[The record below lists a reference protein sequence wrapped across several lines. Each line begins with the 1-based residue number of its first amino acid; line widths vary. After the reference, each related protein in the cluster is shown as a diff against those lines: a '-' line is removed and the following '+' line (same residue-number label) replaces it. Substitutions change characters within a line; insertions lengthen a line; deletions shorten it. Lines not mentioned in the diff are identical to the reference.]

1 MGYYSRHIQYRS
13 RVNLSAS
20 LTWHG
25 AGAILKGRYIMAR
38 STRETEGESPLHAAN
53 LERLSPVAENYLLSL
68 YVLGEEGLR
77 ATVVQLAEHLKS
89 LPAGEGLGTTLP
101 SVLAM
106 LKRMA
111 REGLLELT
119 VEREV
124 KLTPYGVVQAEGMVR
139 RHRLAERMVVDLL
152 GLELHK
158 AHVEAHRLEHAI
170 SPDLEVLIKERLG
183 NPTTCPFGGPI
194 PGSGYIPPPG
204 LKLALDQVQPGV
216 DYCVDRVPEEDPELL
231 RFLVEQGILPRR
243 TITVVEASPH
253 RGIIT
258 VKTEHGES
266 ALGYSVAAHIRV
278 RPCE

>member
-1 MGYYSRHIQYRS
+1 MTRI
-13 RVNLSAS
+13 
-20 LTWHG
+20 
-25 AGAILKGRYIMAR
+25 
-38 STRETEGESPLHAAN
+38 TREAGGESHLGSAN
-53 LERLSPVAENYLLSL
+53 LERLSQVAENYLLSL

-77 ATVVQLAEHLKS
+77 PTAVQLSEHLKS

-101 SVLAM
+101 SVLGM
-106 LKRMA
+106 LRRMA

-119 VEREV
+119 PDKEV
-124 KLTPYGVVQAEGMVR
+124 KLTPRGVVQAEGMVR

-152 GLELHK
+152 GLDLHK
-158 AHVEAHRLEHAI
+158 AHIEAHRLEHAI
-170 SPDLEVLIKERLG
+170 SPDLEVHIRERLG

-194 PGSGYIPPPG
+194 PGSGYVPPTG
-204 LKLALDQVQPGV
+204 QKLALDQVQPGV

-258 VKTEHGES
+258 IKTEQGEG
-266 ALGYSVAAHIRV
+266 ALGYGVAAKIWV
-278 RPCE
+278 RSCE

>member
-1 MGYYSRHIQYRS
+1 MTI
-13 RVNLSAS
+13 
-20 LTWHG
+20 
-25 AGAILKGRYIMAR
+25 
-38 STRETEGESPLHAAN
+38 RETGKELPLGSAI

-77 ATVVQLAEHLKS
+77 ATAVQLAEHLKG

-101 SVLAM
+101 SVLGM
-106 LKRMA
+106 LRRMA

-119 VEREV
+119 SDKEV
-124 KLTPYGVVQAEGMVR
+124 KLTPLGVVQAEGMVR

-152 GLELHK
+152 GLDLHM

-170 SPDLEVLIKERLG
+170 SPDLEVRIRERLG

-194 PGSGYIPPPG
+194 PGSGYVAPPG
-204 LKLALDQVQPGV
+204 QKLALDQVQQGV
-216 DYCVDRVPEEDPELL
+216 EYCVDRVPEEDSELL
-231 RFLVEQGILPRR
+231 RFLVEQGILPRLA
-243 TITVVEASPH
+243 ITVVEANHH

-258 VKTEHGES
+258 IKTARGEA
-266 ALGYSVAAHIRV
+266 ALGYGVAARIWV

>member
-1 MGYYSRHIQYRS
+1 
-13 RVNLSAS
+13 
-20 LTWHG
+20 
-25 AGAILKGRYIMAR
+25 MAR
-38 STRETEGESPLHAAN
+38 STRATEKNLPSETATLD
-53 LERLSPVAENYLLSL
+53 RLSPVAENYLLSL

-77 ATVVQLAEHLKS
+77 ATAVQLAEHLKS

-101 SVLAM
+101 SVLGM
-106 LKRMA
+106 LRRMA
-111 REGLLELT
+111 KEGLLELT
-119 VEREV
+119 PYKEV

-183 NPTTCPFGGPI
+183 NPTTCPFGAPI
-194 PGSGYIPPPG
+194 PGSGYTPPLG
-204 LKLALDQVQPGV
+204 LKLALDQIRPGV
-216 DYCVDRVPEEDPELL
+216 GYCVDRVPEEDAELL
-231 RFLVEQGILPRR
+231 RFLVEQGILPGQ

-258 VKTEHGES
+258 VKTKQGEG
-266 ALGYSVAAHIRV
+266 ALGYSVAARIWV
-278 RPCE
+278 RQCE